1 MINNYNMGKDL
12 NNYEL
17 NWNNFKAKYD
27 GREQRAFEQLSYI
40 LFCLEHEQ
48 NFGIFRYKNQ
58 TGIETNT
65 IQISGENI
73 GFQAK
78 FYETSISSNKDDI
91 IDSISKAKNKNPN
104 MNKFFL
110 YVNKELGESSKE
122 NKSKPKYQ
130 NEIEKAASNKNIELI
145 WRVPSHF
152 ERQLT
157 EPEHKWLYETFFMLN
172 KGLVDFV
179 NEIELHSKNNLES
192 IKTEINYNDSV
203 IKLDRTDIIKQLK
216 EQLDSFV
223 PTVIVGKGGCG
234 KTAVIKDIYSTLNC
248 PLFIFKAYEFNNKS
262 NVNELFTPFGQ
273 YTFNDFIEIFRDE
286 PIKIMVIDSA
296 EKLADIENTDPF
308 QYFINNLIKNNW
320 KIIFTTRDVYLND
333 LISLVNG
340 LGCTIP
346 TTLSI
351 PPLRLDELN
360 YVSKNY
366 KFELPDDNKLCELL
380 TIPFYL
386 SEYLNIVNAKDLRLE
401 NFKSFLWQKQIMN
414 SKYTKNRIHLRRE
427 QTFIELIKQK
437 SLTNSFIIYPKDS
450 DNEALYALCADEIIK
465 YDEIQYGY
473 FITHDIYEEW
483 GLERFI
489 DISYQEN
496 TSDYKNFLETIGTSL
511 SVRRSFRNWLSC
523 KLYANSSEI
532 LSLIDSLIQ
541 DNDVAMFWKDE
552 IIVSIMLSPNAN
564 NFFEQYKSQLLENN
578 QALLLRTIFMLRI
591 ACKNIDYEFLKML
604 LIDKDKWLNLK
615 YLMTIPKGKGWKAC
629 IQFIF
634 GNIESINKDHLE
646 TIIALLQD
654 WINKNKIGDGTKY
667 AGKIALYYLQHF
679 KLYNQNLT
687 NIIKILLNSA
697 CEISSE
703 IEDILN
709 EILNG
714 TAENYDYKRLADI
727 ILEQPLEVTNAIIRF
742 PDKVFELA
750 KKEWFLKDEKPDNF
764 FGIPTRK
771 EVEEC
776 FGLNK
781 NRHSYFPA
789 SAFQTPILLLLKT
802 NFEKTLDFIISVIN
816 ETTEKYAHS
825 ELVEQYDNLEQIK
838 IYIDSTNIVEQYC
851 SERLWN
857 AYRGRSVTPYVLQSI
872 LMALE
877 RVLLEIAEEKDAD
890 IIEPI
895 LLKLLTNT
903 NSVAI
908 TAVVASVV
916 TSQPDKLYNIAKIL
930 FKTWELLHQDLQR
943 KIKDQSQFNP
953 AGFNSDKMLREERE
967 KSNKLPHR
975 EKSLEDIAL
984 YYQLC
989 QNNCPIGI
997 NTRRKELSKIWDSW
1011 SSNLP
1016 EEDNQTEK
1024 DINIRYSLARIDYRK
1039 LAIKSIN
1046 KDDKSNQLYVA
1057 FKTKEDSSLD
1067 RRRNEHKQQYAQKM
1081 KYISLVTWAN
1091 KKFENKTTENSEYD
1105 LNPHFAYTKMQEIL
1119 HEKNPSND
1127 FIIFYHATPAYV
1139 AAVLLRDYC
1148 SILSLEEQV
1157 ICKDVLL
1164 KYASMPLYL
1173 NYNFQYSDGTQPAIE
1188 TLDCIVK
1195 LFPKEVINIQILLV
1209 FNLFNWKEIRN
1220 YSIKCLSKLWIDDF
1234 MVAQQVWLTY
1244 LKYKPEYDNFCKK
1257 IWKLR
1262 YENKEK
1268 EIDKE
1273 YKKLFTKVERYFK
1286 KQHSY
1291 KEIDITKSDYN
1302 MLNIGFQMLPN
1313 ASCNLEHLDFCLKTI
1328 SVFVDI
1334 FDKDYN
1340 YYERE
1345 YREELR
1351 QFSTKLAQY
1360 LLKLPKDKIDEFLE
1374 PLLSKEYLDED
1385 FSEFL
1390 QDLSVAQDEEN
1401 EYEKFWYIWLHCYEK
1416 IKQIVNNSKYISKT
1430 LIQHYLL
1437 AGNIMNCYGKAKS
1450 WHSLKQENIEF
1461 YYNVA
1466 NDIGKHLETL
1476 HSIAKVFNGI
1486 AFNFIK
1492 DGIKI
1497 IYLLISKYEYKEVD
1511 ANTIYYIEH
1520 IVRNY
1525 FLLNKSEIKRNL
1537 ELKNMLIS
1545 ILTFLVNHG
1554 SVFGY
1559 MLREQI
1565 L

>member
-1 MINNYNMGKDL
+1 MGKDL

-48 NFGIFRYKNQ
+48 NVGIFRYKNQ

-65 IQISGENI
+65 IQMSDENI

-91 IDSISKAKNKNPN
+91 IDSISKAKNKKPN
-104 MNKFFL
+104 INKIFL

-122 NKSKPKYQ
+122 KESKPKYQ
-130 NEIEKAASNKNIELI
+130 EEIEQAATDKNIELI

-152 ERQLT
+152 ERQLIN
-157 EPEHKWLYETFFMLN
+157 PEYKWLYEIFFTLN
-172 KGLVDFV
+172 KGLVDFI
-179 NEIELHSKNNLES
+179 NEIELHSKNNLDS

-203 IKLDRTDIIKQLK
+203 IKFGRTDIIKQLK
-216 EQLDSFV
+216 EQLHSFE
-223 PTVIVGKGGCG
+223 PTIIVGKGGCG
-234 KTAVIKDIYSTLNC
+234 KTAVIKDIYKTLNY
-248 PLFIFKAYEFNNKS
+248 PLFMFKAYEFNNKS

-273 YTFNDFIEIFRDE
+273 YTFNDFIKIFKDE

-296 EKLADIENTDPF
+296 EKLADIENTEPF

-333 LISLVNG
+333 LIYFLND

-351 PPLRLDELN
+351 SPLTLDELN
-360 YVSKNY
+360 YISKDY

-386 SEYLNIVNAKDLRLE
+386 SEYINIVNAKDLRLE

-437 SLTNSFIIYPKDS
+437 NLTSSFIIHPNIF

-496 TSDYKNFLETIGTSL
+496 TSDYKNFLKTIGVSL
-511 SVRRSFRNWLSC
+511 QIRRSFRNWLSC
-523 KLYANSSEI
+523 KLYDNSSKI
-532 LSLIDSLIQ
+532 LLLIDSLIQ

-552 IIVSIMLSPNAN
+552 ILVSIMLSSNAN
-564 NFFEQYKSQLLENN
+564 KFFKQYKSQLLENN

-591 ACKNIDYEFLKML
+591 ACKNIDYDFLKML

-615 YLMTIPKGKGWKAC
+615 YLMTIPKGKGWIAC

-634 GNIESINKDHLE
+634 ENIESINKDHLE

-654 WINKNKIGDGTKY
+654 WINKNKTGDGTKY
-667 AGKIALYYLQHF
+667 AGKIALYYLHHF

-697 CEISSE
+697 CEISNE

-714 TAENYDYKRLADI
+714 TEKKHDYERLANI
-727 ILEQPLEVTNAIIRF
+727 ILVQPLEVTNTIIRF

-750 KKEWFLKDEKPDNF
+750 KKEWFSKDDKPDNL
-764 FGIPTRK
+764 FGMPTRK
-771 EVEEC
+771 TVEEC

-781 NRHSYFPA
+781 NGHSYFPA
-789 SAFQTPILLLLKT
+789 SAFQTPILLLLKIQ
-802 NFEKTLDFIISVIN
+802 FEKALDFIVSFIN

-825 ELVEQYDNLEQIK
+825 ELVEQYDDLEQIK
-838 IYIDSTNIVEQYC
+838 IYIDSNNIAKQYC
-851 SERLWN
+851 SKRLWN
-857 AYRGRSVTPYVLQSI
+857 AYRGHSVTPYVLQSM

-877 RVLLEIAEEKDAD
+877 RVLLELAEEKDTD

-916 TSQPDKLYNIAKIL
+916 ASQPDKLYNIAKVL
-930 FKTWELLHQDLQR
+930 FNTWELFYQDVQR
-943 KIKDQSQFNP
+943 KVDEQRGLNLIGLS
-953 AGFNSDKMLREERE
+953 SDKMLRDERD

-997 NTRRKELSKIWDSW
+997 NTRREDLSEIWDSW

-1016 EEDNQTEK
+1016 EEDQQTEK

-1039 LAIKSIN
+1039 LEIESIN
-1046 KDDKSNQLYVA
+1046 KDGKSNQLYVA

-1091 KKFENKTTENSEYD
+1091 KKFENKKTGNTQYD
-1105 LNPHFAYTKMQEIL
+1105 QNTHLAFIHMQEIL

-1127 FIIFYHATPAYV
+1127 FIIFYHSTPAYV
-1139 AAVLLRDYC
+1139 AAVLLRDYY
-1148 SILSLEEQV
+1148 SILSLEEQA

-1164 KYASMPLYL
+1164 KYANMPLYL

-1188 TLDCIVK
+1188 TLDYIVK

-1220 YSIKCLSKLWIDDF
+1220 YSIKCLSKLWIDNF

-1244 LKYKPEYDNFCKK
+1244 LKYKPEYDKFCQKV
-1257 IWKLR
+1257 WKVR
-1262 YENKEK
+1262 YENNVK

-1273 YKKLFTKVERYFK
+1273 YKKLLTKVEKYLK

-1302 MLNIGFQMLPN
+1302 MLNIGFQILPN
-1313 ASCNLEHLDFCLKTI
+1313 GSCKLEHLDFCLNAI
-1328 SVFVDI
+1328 SGFVDI

-1340 YYERE
+1340 YDERE

-1360 LLKLPKDKIDEFLE
+1360 LLKLPKDKIDKFFK
-1374 PLLSKEYLDED
+1374 PLLSKEYLAED

-1401 EYEKFWYIWLHCYEK
+1401 EYEKFWYIWFLCYEK
-1416 IKQIVNNSKYISKT
+1416 IKQIINNSKYISRP
-1430 LIQHYLL
+1430 LIQSYLL
-1437 AGNIMNCYGKAKS
+1437 AGDVMNCYGKAKS

-1466 NDIGKHLETL
+1466 NDIGKHHETL
-1476 HSIAKVFNGI
+1476 HSVAKVFNGI
-1486 AFNFIK
+1486 AFDFIK

-1511 ANTIYYIEH
+1511 TSTIYYIEH

-1525 FLLNKSEIKRNL
+1525 FLLNKLEIKKNL
-1537 ELKNMLIS
+1537 DLKNMLIS